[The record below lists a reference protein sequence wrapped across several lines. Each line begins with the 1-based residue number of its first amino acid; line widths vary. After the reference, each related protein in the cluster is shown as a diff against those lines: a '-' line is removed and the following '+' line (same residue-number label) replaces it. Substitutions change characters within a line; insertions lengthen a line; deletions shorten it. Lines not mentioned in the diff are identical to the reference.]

1 MKAAVFTGE
10 PGVCVQERPCPQ
22 VGPEE
27 AMIREKYAGI
37 CGSDL
42 YICSGRNPRVKPP
55 VIPGHEFVGEIV
67 AADSPDLKPGD
78 RVAVEPLLA
87 CGRCSACR
95 RGAYHVCRELR
106 LLGVQVDGG
115 FAEYVAAPVDRIVK
129 LPEGLSLEHAVLTEP
144 LAVAIHGL
152 RQATLE
158 LGDRVVV
165 LGGGPVGLLLAQ
177 AARLAGARV
186 MVSEISPYRRQVAA
200 QMGFT
205 VIDAA
210 GDPVAE
216 VLSLTGG
223 EGADVVYE
231 AAGAAATAAQMAQ
244 MARIKGQIVVVGVYK
259 ELAAVDL
266 LQISFRVQTL
276 RGSRVY
282 NYQDFGRAIEL
293 LAQGAI
299 DVERTVTHVFPLE
312 QVQEAMAAA
321 AGEVDGVKV
330 ILEV

>member
-10 PGVCVQERPCPQ
+10 PGISLEERPRPK
-22 VGPEE
+22 VGPGE
-27 AMIREKYAGI
+27 ALIRVKYAGI

-42 YICSGRNPRVKPP
+42 YICSGSNPRVKPP
-55 VIPGHEFVGEIV
+55 VVPGHEFTGEIV
-67 AADSPDLKPGD
+67 ETDFPGLKPGD

-87 CGRCSACR
+87 CSRCSACR
-95 RGAYHVCRELR
+95 RGAYHVCRDLR

-115 FAEYVAAPVDRIVK
+115 FAEYVAVPVDRIVK
-129 LPEGLSLEHAVLTEP
+129 LPPGLSFENAVLTEP

-152 RQATLE
+152 RQAVLE

-177 AARLAGARV
+177 VARLAGARV
-186 MVSEISPYRRQVAA
+186 MVSEISPYRREVAA
-200 QMGFT
+200 RMGFT
-205 VIDAA
+205 VIDAT
-210 GDPVAE
+210 GDPVHK
-216 VLSLTGG
+216 VMSLTGG

-231 AAGAAATAAQMAQ
+231 AAGVGATATQMAR
-244 MARIKGQIVVVGVYK
+244 MTRIKGQIVVVGVYK
-259 ELAAVDL
+259 ELAPVDL
-266 LQISFRVQTL
+266 LQISFREQTL

-282 NYQDFGRAIEL
+282 NYQDFRRALEL
-293 LAQGAI
+293 LARGDI

-312 QVQEAMAAA
+312 RVEEAMAAA

-330 ILEV
+330 VLKI

>member
-10 PGVCVQERPCPQ
+10 PGLSLQERPCPQ
-22 VGPEE
+22 AGPGQGL
-27 AMIREKYAGI
+27 IRVRYAGI

-55 VIPGHEFVGEIV
+55 VVPGHEFVGEIV
-67 AADSPDLKPGD
+67 EADSPELKAGD

-115 FAEYVAAPVDRIVK
+115 FAEYVVAPLDRIVK
-129 LPEGLSLEHAVLTEP
+129 LPDGLSLEHAVLTEP

-165 LGGGPVGLLLAQ
+165 LGGGPVGILLAQ

-186 MVSEISPYRRQVAA
+186 MVSEVNPHRREVAA

-205 VIDAA
+205 VIDGG

-216 VLSLTGG
+216 VLALTDG

-231 AAGAAATAAQMAQ
+231 AAGAEATAAQMAQ
-244 MARIKGQIVVVGVYK
+244 MTRIKGQIVVVGVYK
-259 ELAAVDL
+259 DLAPVDL
-266 LQISFRVQTL
+266 LQISFREQTL

-282 NYQDFGRAIEL
+282 NYQDFQRAIEL
-293 LAQGAI
+293 LAQGQI
-299 DVERTVTHVFPLE
+299 DVDRTVTHVFPLD

-321 AGEVDGVKV
+321 AGDVDGVKV
-330 ILEV
+330 VLQV